1 MAEPVFVASLLLHLI
16 SILLFLRGDKKSAIS
31 FLILGGLLMRIYFVQ
46 LDPFIH
52 DWDERFHA
60 LVAKNLGHHWLCPTL
75 IDKPILPVDYRDWSA
90 THIWLHKQPVFLW
103 QMALS
108 IRFFGLN
115 EFAVRFPS
123 LLMTTTLIWV
133 IYGIA
138 KNLFDE
144 RTAFISALIFSCY
157 QPVLELN
164 SGLPSTDHND
174 IAFLFYVTLSVYC
187 WIIFEKHRQ
196 TKYLLLM
203 GFFSGLA
210 ILNKWLPG
218 LFIFLAFGCY
228 HLFFLR
234 DLFTKEML
242 INIAKALF
250 VCLITFMPWQ
260 LYILY
265 RFPQEAFVEYQYN
278 NLHFMKAVEG
288 HGGNAWYYIDLLK
301 DQYKHLQLFILIGIA
316 YCLVQFNKYKMALS
330 LAFSVIFAYVFFSL
344 AATKF
349 PYLIIMAAPVN
360 IIFIALVLNMIL
372 TAVAKMGRSAVL
384 IQLFALLGLAYIF
397 LDRSSVL
404 YNHYDNTNW
413 IGNIRTE
420 KIKRASLYR
429 KLAKVI
435 PQDVVIVDLPDRDD
449 IDCMF
454 YTECLCYP
462 KISEPEFKKLALTGR
477 SILFMSDTVPQYAK
491 GNTRVGS
498 MKDIRAKSDL

>member
-1 MAEPVFVASLLLHLI
+1 L
-16 SILLFLRGDKKSAIS
+16 
-31 FLILGGLLMRIYFVQ
+31 
-46 LDPFIH
+46 H

-60 LVAKNLGHHWLCPTL
+60 LVAKNLSHHWLCPTL
-75 IDKPILPVDYRDWSA
+75 IDKPLLPADYKNWST

-108 IRFFGLN
+108 IRFFGIN

-123 LLMTTTLIWV
+123 LLMTTALIPV

-144 RTAFISALIFSCY
+144 RTAFVSALIFSCY

-187 WIIFEKHRQ
+187 WTIFEKHRQ
-196 TKYLLLM
+196 TKYLLSM

-234 DLFTKEML
+234 DLFTKDTLLNIVKAML
-242 INIAKALF
+242 
-250 VCLITFMPWQ
+250 VCLITFLPWQ

-265 RFPQEAFVEYQYN
+265 RFPQEALVEYHYN
-278 NLHFMKAVEG
+278 DLHFMKAVEG
-288 HGGNAWYYIDLLK
+288 HEGNMWYYIDQLK
-301 DQYKHLQLFILIGIA
+301 DQYKHLQLFILIGMA
-316 YCLVQFNKYKMALS
+316 YSLVQFNKYKMALS
-330 LAFSVIFAYVFFSL
+330 LAFAVIFVYVFFSL

-349 PYLIIMAAPVN
+349 PYLIIMTAPVN
-360 IIFIALVLNMIL
+360 IIFIAVVVNMIMN
-372 TAVAKMGRSAVL
+372 AIAKMGRAAIL
-384 IQLFALLGLAYIF
+384 IQFFVLLGMVYIF
-397 LDRSSVL
+397 LDHNSVF

-420 KIKRASLYR
+420 KIKKANLYR

-435 PQDVVIVDLPDRDD
+435 PQDVVIVYFTDRDD

-454 YTECLCYP
+454 YTDNLSYP
-462 KISEPEFKKLALTGR
+462 PISETEFKQLTLTGR
-477 SILFMSDTVPQYAK
+477 RILFMTDTVPQYAK
-491 GNTRVGS
+491 GNTQVSS
-498 MKDIRAKSDL
+498 MNEIRTKSDL